1 MHRQGIDEGSRQSA
15 AVNVPCPTCGQV
27 NQLFFEPCGTVR
39 SVRPLLPPAL
49 TELFL
54 STSRRIEGI
63 LSMGKRTAS
72 AETLKPDPRYN
83 SKLASKFV
91 NCLMWQGKKATAMRI
106 FYGALDQIKKRMP
119 DLEPIDVFNQAVEH
133 VKPTV
138 EVRSKR
144 VGGATY
150 QVPMQVNRTRQQS
163 LAIRWIIDAARKQG
177 RPADVPALADE
188 FMAAYRREGEAMTK
202 RENTIKMAESN
213 KAFAHFAW

>member
-1 MHRQGIDEGSRQSA
+1 
-15 AVNVPCPTCGQV
+15 
-27 NQLFFEPCGTVR
+27 
-39 SVRPLLPPAL
+39 
-49 TELFL
+49 
-54 STSRRIEGI
+54 
-63 LSMGKRTAS
+63 MGKRTAS
-72 AETLKPDPRYN
+72 AETLQPDPRYG

-106 FYGALDQIKKRMP
+106 FYGAMDQIKKRLP
-119 DLEPIDVFNQAVEH
+119 DQNPIDVFTQAVEH

-150 QVPMQVNRTRQQS
+150 QVPMQVKRERQQS
-163 LAIRWIIDAARKQG
+163 LSIRWIIGAARGKAG
-177 RPADVPALADE
+177 RRMSLRLADE
-188 FMAAYRREGEAMTK
+188 LLAAYRREGEAMTK